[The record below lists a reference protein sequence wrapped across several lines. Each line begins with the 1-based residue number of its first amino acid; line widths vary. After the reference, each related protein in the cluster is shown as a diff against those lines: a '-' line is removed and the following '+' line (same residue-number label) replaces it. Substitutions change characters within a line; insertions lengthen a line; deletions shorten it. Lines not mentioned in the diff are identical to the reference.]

1 MTGVALAEELL
12 LLAYDDTTG
21 KATMPRISL
30 DLGMAAAVL
39 VELALAGRIA
49 FADGSLTVIDPTP
62 TGEPFSDEVLGRI
75 AADTPHTPASWV
87 QRLRHG
93 LRDRILADL
102 CRQGV
107 VRDVDETELGFIHV
121 HRYPVVDTSVEA
133 ETRQRLAEALTG
145 AAAPD
150 ERTAALATLVV
161 VLRMESA
168 LRRERR
174 GRRRRPPPADGDRH
188 RRRVLRR
195 GEHSTTRWSARRS
208 AWSSPPWPGRRPGP
222 RPAPLTVGVDPLGVP
237 ARPAQAPPAA
247 RRRCRGCRA
256 KRGPVAGGCCGVRRQ
271 GGADLGAQRGDR
283 RAALLRAVRHVAVG
297 HRLHHLQV
305 RLELRLGPGRA
316 DHHPGRRRYAGS
328 PRPTRAAGPR
338 TLSTGSPS
346 RVAGVAARIRA
357 IASAITRRS
366 STRTRELVGV
376 VHAELG
382 GQLVQPVGQR
392 APCAFS
398 PAASSATVSAA
409 VMPSLSRTCSG
420 ATQ

>member
-39 VELALAGRIA
+39 VELALTGRIA
-49 FADGSLTVIDPTP
+49 YADGSLAVIDPTP
-62 TGEPFSDEVLGRI
+62 TGEPFSDDVLSRI
-75 AADTPHTPASWV
+75 AADTPHSPASWV

-168 LRRERR
+168 LGVSGEAA
-174 GRRRRPPPADGDRH
+174 AD
-188 RRRVLRR
+188 
-195 GEHSTTRWSARRS
+195 
-208 AWSSPPWPGRRPGP
+208 
-222 RPAPLTVGVDPLGVP
+222 
-237 ARPAQAPPAA
+237 A
-247 RRRCRGCRA
+247 RRRLTEIATG
-256 KRGPVAGGCCGVRRQ
+256 AGFSGEVSTDDSVVRPSV
-271 GGADLGAQRGDR
+271 GLVV
-283 RAALLRAVRHVAVG
+283 AALAKAVDQALGKRA
-297 HRLHHLQV
+297 
-305 RLELRLGPGRA
+305 
-316 DHHPGRRRYAGS
+316 
-328 PRPTRAAGPR
+328 
-338 TLSTGSPS
+338 
-346 RVAGVAARIRA
+346 
-357 IASAITRRS
+357 
-366 STRTRELVGV
+366 
-376 VHAELG
+376 
-382 GQLVQPVGQR
+382 
-392 APCAFS
+392 
-398 PAASSATVSAA
+398 
-409 VMPSLSRTCSG
+409 
-420 ATQ
+420 

>member
-49 FADGSLTVIDPTP
+49 YADGSLTVVDPTP
-62 TGEPFSDEVLGRI
+62 TGEPFSDDVLGRI

-168 LRRERR
+168 LGVSGEAA
-174 GRRRRPPPADGDRH
+174 AD
-188 RRRVLRR
+188 
-195 GEHSTTRWSARRS
+195 
-208 AWSSPPWPGRRPGP
+208 
-222 RPAPLTVGVDPLGVP
+222 
-237 ARPAQAPPAA
+237 A
-247 RRRCRGCRA
+247 RRRLTEIATG
-256 KRGPVAGGCCGVRRQ
+256 AGFSGEVSTDNSVVRPSV
-271 GGADLGAQRGDR
+271 GLVV
-283 RAALLRAVRHVAVG
+283 AALARAVDQA
-297 HRLHHLQV
+297 
-305 RLELRLGPGRA
+305 LGP
-316 DHHPGRRRYAGS
+316 RR
-328 PRPTRAAGPR
+328 
-338 TLSTGSPS
+338 
-346 RVAGVAARIRA
+346 
-357 IASAITRRS
+357 
-366 STRTRELVGV
+366 
-376 VHAELG
+376 
-382 GQLVQPVGQR
+382 
-392 APCAFS
+392 
-398 PAASSATVSAA
+398 
-409 VMPSLSRTCSG
+409 
-420 ATQ
+420 

>member
-49 FADGSLTVIDPTP
+49 YADGSLAVIDPTP
-62 TGEPFSDEVLGRI
+62 TGEPFSDDVLSRI

-107 VRDVDETELGFIHV
+107 VQDVDETELGFIHV
-121 HRYPVVDTSVEA
+121 HRYPVMDSSVEA

-168 LRRERR
+168 L
-174 GRRRRPPPADGDRH
+174 GVGD
-188 RRRVLRR
+188 
-195 GEHSTTRWSARRS
+195 EA
-208 AWSSPPWPGRRPGP
+208 A
-222 RPAPLTVGVDPLGVP
+222 A
-237 ARPAQAPPAA
+237 AA
-247 RRRCRGCRA
+247 RRRLEEIATG
-256 KRGPVAGGCCGVRRQ
+256 AGFSGEVSTDDSVVRPSV
-271 GGADLGAQRGDR
+271 GLVV
-283 RAALLRAVRHVAVG
+283 AALARAVDQA
-297 HRLHHLQV
+297 
-305 RLELRLGPGRA
+305 LGP
-316 DHHPGRRRYAGS
+316 RR
-328 PRPTRAAGPR
+328 
-338 TLSTGSPS
+338 
-346 RVAGVAARIRA
+346 
-357 IASAITRRS
+357 
-366 STRTRELVGV
+366 
-376 VHAELG
+376 
-382 GQLVQPVGQR
+382 
-392 APCAFS
+392 
-398 PAASSATVSAA
+398 
-409 VMPSLSRTCSG
+409 
-420 ATQ
+420 